1 MVSKTSWEGN
11 VFVASA
17 AAIYIAKAISG
28 LESNRWE
35 ILSLQ
40 FFDSVTILFSDVVT
54 FTEICSRL
62 TPIEVVQMLNAM
74 YSLFDQLTDK
84 HGVYKVSR
92 RPNLPQD
99 RWPQICEY
107 MRVRTTQKF

>member
-1 MVSKTSWEGN
+1 MPRTYLSEEERLSDGPTVVTHGTSLP
-11 VFVASA
+11 S
-17 AAIYIAKAISG
+17 IRLSQ
-28 LESNRWE
+28 LT
-35 ILSLQ
+35 ILLLQ

-84 HGVYKVSR
+84 HGVYKAS
-92 RPNLPQD
+92 
-99 RWPQICEY
+99 
-107 MRVRTTQKF
+107 F